1 VRAFICAC
9 NSNEKISLRDY
20 DEINCVSFRILL
32 NFGSV
37 LKEAFETL
45 KLMAFRILE
54 NSVIQKKLLQSE
66 HDVVARSLS
75 PKRVRFV
82 SCSVR
87 TMKFKEFLV
96 IFMINVVMFLAFF
109 LIYEGI
115 FMISTVDETKLLSC
129 GERPMNNKNVWGG
142 SHAVLRFKSTNDF
155 FCGSSL
161 ISERHVITDEI
172 FDAESSIA
180 NSFCLF

>member
-1 VRAFICAC
+1 
-9 NSNEKISLRDY
+9 
-20 DEINCVSFRILL
+20 
-32 NFGSV
+32 
-37 LKEAFETL
+37 
-45 KLMAFRILE
+45 
-54 NSVIQKKLLQSE
+54 
-66 HDVVARSLS
+66 
-75 PKRVRFV
+75 
-82 SCSVR
+82 
-87 TMKFKEFLV
+87 MKFKEFLV

-161 ISERHVITDEI
+161 ISERHVITGEI

-180 NSFCLF
+180 NSFCVF